1 VVTLVRDNA
10 FLNEKIS
17 SMSLAYLAILTA
29 KDYSTSDRARVYKA
43 FQNRITIDG
52 RGAYLESSDYMNSN
66 FYETSIKNTALAVA
80 VFTAHD
86 DEHEVVPNLLRWLLA
101 GRDAK
106 GVWGSTQNT
115 FTVVSAMVGY
125 LEWQH
130 ESEAQFS
137 VKGLLEGVEIF
148 GFEFSPKTVFETFT
162 HFISIDALAKNKM
175 LPLVFEK
182 EDKNGRENNLY
193 YDMALKYY
201 LPVNALPPRDEG
213 ISITRDLYA
222 LTDTRDM
229 TSLQSVK
236 VGDVVRGKLT
246 ITIPDE
252 YQHVAIEDFI
262 PAGFEIVNFNLSTED
277 QSLNTADTPSD
288 EWSARGSSGLAATV
302 YDSVATFFGST
313 QSSQLYKKS
322 FTAGGAYSNE
332 SKKLYP
338 THIESHDDRV
348 FLYNEELAPGVYEY
362 EYYLR
367 ALIPGTY
374 QHLPARAEE
383 LYFPEIFGRTSGDII
398 TVTKE

>member
-1 VVTLVRDNA
+1 
-10 FLNEKIS
+10 
-17 SMSLAYLAILTA
+17 
-29 KDYSTSDRARVYKA
+29 
-43 FQNRITIDG
+43 
-52 RGAYLESSDYMNSN
+52 
-66 FYETSIKNTALAVA
+66 
-80 VFTAHD
+80 
-86 DEHEVVPNLLRWLLA
+86 
-101 GRDAK
+101 
-106 GVWGSTQNT
+106 
-115 FTVVSAMVGY
+115 
-125 LEWQH
+125 
-130 ESEAQFS
+130 
-137 VKGLLEGVEIF
+137 
-148 GFEFSPKTVFETFT
+148 
-162 HFISIDALAKNKM
+162 
-175 LPLVFEK
+175 
-182 EDKNGRENNLY
+182 
-193 YDMALKYY
+193 
-201 LPVNALPPRDEG
+201 
-213 ISITRDLYA
+213 
-222 LTDTRDM
+222 M